1 MKKFIPTLLL
11 SLLISATAFAQ
22 LRQDLSSPYDYSG
35 PIVNRSAPTVLN
47 GLNRFFNSIEMSHSY
62 SMNFSAFG
70 GGYQN
75 VNAYTNTLNFDI
87 SPRMNGRVDVSF
99 LHSPFG
105 GNLAQGQT
113 SFQNQV
119 VIENA
124 ELNYKISD
132 KAFIKF
138 QYRQLPAGYN
148 GYGYDPFGYSRF
160 GRSNSRY
167 NNYGYWY

>member
-1 MKKFIPTLLL
+1 MKKTFLSILLF
-11 SLLISATAFAQ
+11 SLITSVSAFGQ
-22 LRQDLSSPYDYSG
+22 LRQDLSTPFDYSG
-35 PIVNRSAPTVLN
+35 PIVNRSAPTVQN
-47 GLNRFFNSIEMSHSY
+47 GLNKFFNSIEMSHSY
-62 SMNFSAFG
+62 SMNFSSFRG
-70 GGYQN
+70 NTQN
-75 VNAYTNTLNFDI
+75 VNAYTNTLTFNI
-87 SPRMNGRVDVSF
+87 SPRMNGRMDVSF

-105 GNLAQGQT
+105 GNLAQGQN

-132 KAFIKF
+132 KAFIQI

-160 GRSNSRY
+160 GKSNRFNS
-167 NNYGYWY
+167 YGY